1 MSQKRQAQQN
11 KPVVPPKKEVWISC
25 RASEACEGNKAYAT
39 LIFQK
44 PITAGGGKTTR
55 YRCTTCK
62 GVFTI
67 TL

>member
-1 MSQKRQAQQN
+1 MAQQQN
-11 KPVVPPKKEVWISC
+11 KPTVLKNQKPVWIKC
-25 RASEACEGNKAYAT
+25 RASEACDGNEAIPT
-39 LIFQK
+39 MVFTK
-44 PITAGGGKTTR
+44 PITQGGGRTTR